1 MSEPKMCGRCWEA
14 SQMSIYNRPAAR
26 TLEVELIKT
35 LDATIS
41 LGSLNLHTI
50 PRIGREVHLWNYLQ
64 ARTLVSSTCLCN
76 AMLKKHLASLTV
88 LDANIKCHI
97 ACNL

>member
-1 MSEPKMCGRCWEA
+1 
-14 SQMSIYNRPAAR
+14 MSIYNRPAAR

-64 ARTLVSSTCLCN
+64 ARTLAFGTCLCN
-76 AMLKKHLASLTV
+76 AMLKKHLTSLTV

-97 ACNL
+97 ACHL